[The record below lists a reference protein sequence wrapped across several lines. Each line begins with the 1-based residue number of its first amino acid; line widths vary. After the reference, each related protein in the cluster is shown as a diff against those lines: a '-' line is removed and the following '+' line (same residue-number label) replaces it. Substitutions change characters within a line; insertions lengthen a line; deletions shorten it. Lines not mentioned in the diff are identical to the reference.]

1 MLVLSRQREEK
12 IMIGDDVEITVL
24 DVYEYDVRLCVTAP
38 ISLRVCQEESQ
49 DLVSENNFEIT
60 HIIYRKRDEMIM
72 IGDDIE
78 IRIVDIRGDK
88 VRLGI
93 TAPNMIPVH
102 RKEVWDA
109 VQREN
114 AEQRREAEKYHK
126 LHLSNGSP
134 SRGFRPPPPPTNDP
148 RSLSQPDLPTQPP
161 TPPFPHPQ
169 PKQT

>member
-1 MLVLSRQREEK
+1 
-12 IMIGDDVEITVL
+12 
-24 DVYEYDVRLCVTAP
+24 
-38 ISLRVCQEESQ
+38 
-49 DLVSENNFEIT
+49 
-60 HIIYRKRDEMIM
+60 MIM

-109 VQREN
+109 IQREN
-114 AEQRREAEKYHK
+114 REAARVKMEG
-126 LHLSNGSP
+126 LGLNGLP
-134 SRGFRPPPPPTNDP
+134 KAKRPPGFRPPPPPNDP

-169 PKQT
+169 PPKQT